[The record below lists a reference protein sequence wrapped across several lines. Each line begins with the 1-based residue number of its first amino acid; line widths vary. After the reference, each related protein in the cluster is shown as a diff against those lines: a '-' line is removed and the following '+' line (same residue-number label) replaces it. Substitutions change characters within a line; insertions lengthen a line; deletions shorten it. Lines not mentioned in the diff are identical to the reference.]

1 MPCTG
6 RTTTEPVEI
15 ESSAACEGS
24 KEANKAKTKKNIFM
38 MAEISLAPKPAA
50 RYFRIVGLISE
61 ETIQRVSDANDIVDL
76 IGSYFPLKRA
86 GTSFRALCPFHREKS
101 PSFHVNPARQNYH
114 CFGCGAGGGVLRF
127 VMEYEHLDFPSAVRR
142 LAQRAGI
149 PILEEASTADD
160 QARHGLRQRLL
171 ALHAEAAAW
180 FHEQLLKSA
189 DAASARD
196 YLKSR
201 GINSGIAKSWQL
213 GYAPDSWDALLAHLR
228 GRRFSREEIVQSGLA
243 STKEEGNPGSAVYSR
258 FRNRVMFP
266 IRNDYGEVIAFSGR
280 ILEAD
285 AKAAKYVNSP
295 ETPLFTKGRV
305 LYGLDKTKRDLIE
318 KNAAIVCEGQLDL
331 ISAFEAGVRNVI
343 APQGT
348 AFTGDQARL
357 LKRYVETVLLCFD
370 SDAAGKKAAARSLPA
385 LLSQGLIVKMVSL
398 PEGEDP
404 DSLIRRSGP
413 AAFLEVVDNAT
424 DFFEHSLN
432 EAFASGELNDSAGK
446 SRLVARIA
454 PPLALVQDAVLRE
467 TLLGRIASRLGL
479 PQPAI
484 RVAMKAPAVEQEET
498 RMPTPDAI
506 EKLVLSAGMEML
518 CRLALTSG
526 EVRTWLRN
534 QNPLPEFEAGAS
546 LVNKLAHAD
555 YEDGNPPPSLF
566 LAQLTAREERL
577 LSAMDIHRS
586 TPEPLDRARQLVQ
599 GLNIQQLS
607 REIDGLKSR
616 IADPSVPPAERQK
629 IQKQILD
636 LTIRVADVRRPFLQA

>member
-1 MPCTG
+1 M
-6 RTTTEPVEI
+6 
-15 ESSAACEGS
+15 
-24 KEANKAKTKKNIFM
+24 
-38 MAEISLAPKPAA
+38 
-50 RYFRIVGLISE
+50 GLISE

-149 PILEEASTADD
+149 PILEETSTPED
-160 QARHGLRQRLL
+160 QQRSGLRQRLL
-171 ALHAEAAAW
+171 ALHAESSAW
-180 FHEQLLKSA
+180 FHDQLLKSI
-189 DAASARD
+189 DAAPARD

-201 GINSGIAKSWQL
+201 GINSGVAKSWQL
-213 GYAPDSWDALLAHLR
+213 GFAPASWDSLIAHLR
-228 GRRFSREEIVQSGLA
+228 GRRFSQEEIVQSGLA
-243 STKEEGNPGSAVYSR
+243 SSKDDGRPGSAIYSR

-266 IRNDYGEVIAFSGR
+266 ICNDYGEVIAFSGR

-331 ISAFEAGVRNVI
+331 ISAFEAGIRNVI

-385 LLSQGLIVKMVSL
+385 LLSQGLLVKVVTL

-404 DSLIRRSGP
+404 DSLIRCSGP
-413 AAFLEVVDNAT
+413 TAFLEVVNHAT
-424 DFFEHSLN
+424 DFFEHSVN

-446 SRLVARIA
+446 SRLIARIA
-454 PPLALVQDAVLRE
+454 PPLTLVQDAVLRE

-484 RVAMKAPAVEQEET
+484 RVAMKAPAVDQEDTQSPAPE
-498 RMPTPDAI
+498 AV
-506 EKLVLSAGMEML
+506 EKLTPSAGMEML
-518 CRLALTSG
+518 CRLALTSN
-526 EVRTWLRN
+526 EVRAWLRS
-534 QNPLPEFEAGAS
+534 QSALPEFEDGAS
-546 LVNKLAHAD
+546 LVNKLAQAD
-555 YEDGNPPPSLF
+555 YEDGAPPPSIF
-566 LAQLTAREERL
+566 VSQLTASEERL
-577 LSAMDIHRS
+577 VSGMDIHRS
-586 TPEPLDRARQLVQ
+586 TPEPLDRAHQILQ
-599 GLNIQQLS
+599 GLRIQQLT

-616 IADPSVPPAERQK
+616 IADTSIPVAERQK

>member
-1 MPCTG
+1 
-6 RTTTEPVEI
+6 
-15 ESSAACEGS
+15 
-24 KEANKAKTKKNIFM
+24 
-38 MAEISLAPKPAA
+38 
-50 RYFRIVGLISE
+50 VGLISE

-114 CFGCGAGGGVLRF
+114 CFGCGAGGGALRF

-149 PILEEASTADD
+149 PIVEEAATAEDH
-160 QARHGLRQRLL
+160 QKHSLRQRLL
-171 ALHAEAAAW
+171 ALHAEASAW
-180 FHEQLLKSA
+180 FHDQLLKSP
-189 DAASARD
+189 DASHARD

-201 GINSGIAKSWQL
+201 ALNSTIAKSWQL
-213 GYAPDSWDALLAHLR
+213 GFAPASWDALLAHLR
-228 GRRFSREEIVQSGLA
+228 GRRFSSEEIIQSGLA
-243 STKEEGNPGSAVYSR
+243 ASKDEGSNSSNALYSR

-295 ETPLFTKGRV
+295 ETPLFSKGRV
-305 LYGLDKTKRDLIE
+305 LYGLDKTKRDLID
-318 KNAAIVCEGQLDL
+318 KNAAIVCEGQIDL
-331 ISAFEAGVRNVI
+331 ISAFEAGIRNVI

-370 SDAAGKKAAARSLPA
+370 SDAAGKKAATRSLPA
-385 LLSQGLIVKMVSL
+385 LLSQGLLVKIVTL
-398 PEGEDP
+398 PQGEDP

-413 AAFLEVVDNAT
+413 EAFLEVVNNAT

-446 SRLVARIA
+446 SRLVSRIA

-484 RVAMKAPAVEQEET
+484 RVAMKAPAIDQDEVQALT
-498 RMPTPDAI
+498 HQPD
-506 EKLVLSAGMEML
+506 EKITLSAGMEML
-518 CRLALTSG
+518 CRLALTSN
-526 EVRTWLRN
+526 EVRAWIRTQSTLN
-534 QNPLPEFEAGAS
+534 GFEPGGV
-546 LVNKLAHAD
+546 LVNKLSQAD
-555 YEDGNPPPSLF
+555 YEDGAPPPPTL
-566 LAQLTAREERL
+566 LAQLTRPEERL
-577 LSAMDIHRS
+577 ISAMDIHRS
-586 TPEPLDRARQLVQ
+586 TPEPLERARQLLQ
-599 GLNIQQLS
+599 GLHVQQLS
-607 REIDGLKSR
+607 LEIDGLKSR
-616 IADPSVPPAERQK
+616 IADPSIPVAERQK
-629 IQKQILD
+629 FQKQILD

>member
-1 MPCTG
+1 M
-6 RTTTEPVEI
+6 
-15 ESSAACEGS
+15 
-24 KEANKAKTKKNIFM
+24 
-38 MAEISLAPKPAA
+38 
-50 RYFRIVGLISE
+50 GLISE

-76 IGSYFPLKRA
+76 ISSYFPLKRA

-101 PSFHVNPARQNYH
+101 PSFHVNPARRNYH

-149 PILEEASTADD
+149 PIIEEASTAEDH
-160 QARHGLRQRLL
+160 QKHGLRQRLL
-171 ALHAEAAAW
+171 ALHAEASTW
-180 FHEQLLKSA
+180 FHDQLLKSP
-189 DAASARD
+189 DASQARD

-201 GINSGIAKSWQL
+201 GLNSSVAKSWQL
-213 GYAPDSWDALLAHLR
+213 GFAPGSWDALLTHLR
-228 GRRFSREEIVQSGLA
+228 GRRFTQEEILQSGLA
-243 STKEEGNPGSAVYSR
+243 SSKDEPPRSGSTLYSR

-318 KNAAIVCEGQLDL
+318 KNAAIVCEGQIDL
-331 ISAFEAGVRNVI
+331 ISAFEAGIRNVI

-385 LLSQGLIVKMVSL
+385 LLSQGLLVKIVTL
-398 PEGEDP
+398 PQGEDP
-404 DSLIRRSGP
+404 DSLIRGSGP
-413 AAFLEVVDNAT
+413 EAFLEVINNAT

-446 SRLVARIA
+446 SRLVSRIA

-467 TLLGRIASRLGL
+467 TILGRTASRLGL
-479 PQPAI
+479 PQGAI
-484 RVAMKAPAVEQEET
+484 RVAMKAPSVEQDETQTQAPQKEEELT
-498 RMPTPDAI
+498 
-506 EKLVLSAGMEML
+506 LSAGMEML
-518 CRLALTSG
+518 CRLALTSQ
-526 EVRTWLRN
+526 EVRSWLKT
-534 QNPLPEFEAGAS
+534 QNRLDDFEPGAV
-546 LVNKLAHAD
+546 LVTKLAQAD
-555 YEDGNPPPSLF
+555 YEDGAPLPPTL
-566 LAQLTAREERL
+566 LAQLTGAEERL
-577 LSAMDIHRS
+577 VSAMDVNRP
-586 TPEPLDRARQLVQ
+586 TPTPLDRAKQILQ
-599 GLNIQQLS
+599 GLSVQQLT
-607 REIDGLKSR
+607 REIEGLKSR
-616 IADPSVPPAERQK
+616 IANPAIPADERQK

>member
-1 MPCTG
+1 M
-6 RTTTEPVEI
+6 
-15 ESSAACEGS
+15 
-24 KEANKAKTKKNIFM
+24 
-38 MAEISLAPKPAA
+38 
-50 RYFRIVGLISE
+50 GLISE

-76 IGSYFPLKRA
+76 ISSYFPLKRA

-149 PILEEASTADD
+149 PIIEEASTAEDH
-160 QARHGLRQRLL
+160 QKHGLRQRLL
-171 ALHAEAAAW
+171 ALHTEASTW
-180 FHEQLLKSA
+180 FHDQLLKSP
-189 DAASARD
+189 DASQARD

-201 GINSGIAKSWQL
+201 GLNSTIAKSWQL
-213 GYAPDSWDALLAHLR
+213 GFAPGSWDALLTHLR
-228 GRRFSREEIVQSGLA
+228 GRRFTQEEILQSGLA
-243 STKEEGNPGSAVYSR
+243 SSKDEPPRSGSTLYSR

-318 KNAAIVCEGQLDL
+318 KNAAIVCEGQIDL
-331 ISAFEAGVRNVI
+331 ISAFEAGIRNVI

-385 LLSQGLIVKMVSL
+385 LLSQGLLVKIVTL
-398 PEGEDP
+398 PQGEDP

-413 AAFLEVVDNAT
+413 EAFLEVINNAT

-446 SRLVARIA
+446 SRLVSRIA

-467 TLLGRIASRLGL
+467 TILGRTASRLGL
-479 PQPAI
+479 PQGAI
-484 RVAMKAPAVEQEET
+484 RVAMKAPSVEQDETQPQASQQEEELT
-498 RMPTPDAI
+498 
-506 EKLVLSAGMEML
+506 LSAGMEML
-518 CRLALTSG
+518 CRLALTSQ
-526 EVRTWLRN
+526 EVRSWLRT
-534 QNPLPEFEAGAS
+534 QIQLDDFEAGAV
-546 LVNKLAHAD
+546 LVTKLSQAD
-555 YEDGNPPPSLF
+555 YEDEAPPPPTL
-566 LAQLTAREERL
+566 LAQLTGAEERL
-577 LSAMDIHRS
+577 ISAMDIHRP
-586 TPEPLDRARQLVQ
+586 TPTPLDRAKQILQ
-599 GLNIQQLS
+599 GLSVQQLT
-607 REIDGLKSR
+607 REIEGLKSR
-616 IADPSVPPAERQK
+616 IANPAIPADERQK

-636 LTIRVADVRRPFLQA
+636 LTIRVSDVRRPFLQA

>member
-1 MPCTG
+1 
-6 RTTTEPVEI
+6 
-15 ESSAACEGS
+15 
-24 KEANKAKTKKNIFM
+24 
-38 MAEISLAPKPAA
+38 
-50 RYFRIVGLISE
+50 VGLISE

-76 IGSYFPLKRA
+76 ISSYFPLKRA

-149 PILEEASTADD
+149 PIIEEASTAEDH
-160 QARHGLRQRLL
+160 QKHGLRQRLL
-171 ALHAEAAAW
+171 ALHADASTW
-180 FHEQLLKSA
+180 FHDQLLKSP
-189 DAASARD
+189 DASQARD
-196 YLKSR
+196 YFKSR
-201 GINSGIAKSWQL
+201 GLNSTIAKSWQL
-213 GYAPDSWDALLAHLR
+213 GFAPGSWDALLTHLR
-228 GRRFSREEIVQSGLA
+228 GRRFTQEEILQSGLA
-243 STKEEGNPGSAVYSR
+243 SSKDEPPSSGSTLYSR

-318 KNAAIVCEGQLDL
+318 KNAAIVCEGQIDL
-331 ISAFEAGVRNVI
+331 ISAFEAGIRNVI

-385 LLSQGLIVKMVSL
+385 LLSQGLLVKIVTL
-398 PEGEDP
+398 PQGEDP

-413 AAFLEVVDNAT
+413 EAFLEVINNAT

-446 SRLVARIA
+446 SRLVSRIA

-467 TLLGRIASRLGL
+467 TILGRTASRLGL
-479 PQPAI
+479 PQGAI
-484 RVAMKAPAVEQEET
+484 RVAMKAPSVEQDETQAQAPQQEEELT
-498 RMPTPDAI
+498 
-506 EKLVLSAGMEML
+506 LSAGMEML
-518 CRLALTSG
+518 CRLALTSQ
-526 EVRTWLRN
+526 EVRSWLRT
-534 QNPLPEFEAGAS
+534 QNRLDDFEPGAV
-546 LVNKLAHAD
+546 LVTKLAQAD
-555 YEDGNPPPSLF
+555 YEDEAPPPPTL
-566 LAQLTAREERL
+566 LAQLTGAEERL
-577 LSAMDIHRS
+577 ISAMDIHRP
-586 TPEPLDRARQLVQ
+586 TPTPLDRAKQILQ
-599 GLNIQQLS
+599 GLSVQQLT
-607 REIDGLKSR
+607 REIEGLKSR
-616 IADPSVPPAERQK
+616 IANPAIPADERQK

>member
-1 MPCTG
+1 M
-6 RTTTEPVEI
+6 
-15 ESSAACEGS
+15 
-24 KEANKAKTKKNIFM
+24 
-38 MAEISLAPKPAA
+38 
-50 RYFRIVGLISE
+50 GLISE

-76 IGSYFPLKRA
+76 ISSYFPLKRA

-149 PILEEASTADD
+149 PIIEEASTAEDH
-160 QARHGLRQRLL
+160 QKHGLRQRLL
-171 ALHAEAAAW
+171 ALHAEASTW
-180 FHEQLLKSA
+180 FHDQLLKSP
-189 DAASARD
+189 DASQARD

-201 GINSGIAKSWQL
+201 GLNSSVAKSWQL
-213 GYAPDSWDALLAHLR
+213 GFAPGSWDALLTHLR
-228 GRRFSREEIVQSGLA
+228 GRRFTQEEILQSGLA
-243 STKEEGNPGSAVYSR
+243 SSKDEPPRSGSTLYSR

-318 KNAAIVCEGQLDL
+318 KNAAIVCEGQIDL
-331 ISAFEAGVRNVI
+331 ISAFEAGIRNVI

-385 LLSQGLIVKMVSL
+385 LLSQGLLVKIVTL
-398 PEGEDP
+398 PQGEDP
-404 DSLIRRSGP
+404 DSLIRNSG
-413 AAFLEVVDNAT
+413 AEAFLEVINNAT

-446 SRLVARIA
+446 SRLVSRIA

-467 TLLGRIASRLGL
+467 TILGRTASRLGL
-479 PQPAI
+479 PQGAI
-484 RVAMKAPAVEQEET
+484 RVAMKAPSVEQDETQAQAPQQEEELT
-498 RMPTPDAI
+498 
-506 EKLVLSAGMEML
+506 LSAGMEML
-518 CRLALTSG
+518 CRLALTSQ
-526 EVRTWLRN
+526 EVRSWLRT
-534 QNPLPEFEAGAS
+534 QIQLDDFEAGAV
-546 LVNKLAHAD
+546 LVTKLSQSD
-555 YEDGNPPPSLF
+555 YEDEAPPPPTL
-566 LAQLTAREERL
+566 LAQLTGAEERL
-577 LSAMDIHRS
+577 ISAMDIHRP
-586 TPEPLDRARQLVQ
+586 TPTPLDRAKQILQ
-599 GLNIQQLS
+599 GLSVQQLT
-607 REIDGLKSR
+607 REIEGLKSR
-616 IADPSVPPAERQK
+616 IANPAIPADERQK

-636 LTIRVADVRRPFLQA
+636 LTIRVSDVRRPFLQA